1 MKFRKESWA
10 VPKLTVPHSQH
21 NPTATDE
28 IGDVLLIAS
37 PVSSD
42 LFCPVF
48 RICLRHADAFFA
60 VMTMPEATVNEYR
73 LSFADEHNVGFP
85 RQFTAMD
92 SVPGVAEGSQV
103 HSDRQLRRRIL
114 ASNTT
119 HVLTATDGH

>member
-10 VPKLTVPHSQH
+10 VPKLAVPHCQH
-21 NPTATDE
+21 SPTATDE
-28 IGDVLLIAS
+28 IGDVLLVAS

-48 RICLRHADAFFA
+48 RICFWHAEPFFA
-60 VMTMPEATVNEYR
+60 VMTMPEAAVNEYR
-73 LSFADEHNVGFP
+73 LSFADEHDVGSSWEVS
-85 RQFTAMD
+85 AVD
-92 SVPGVAEGSQV
+92 AVPGVAEGSQV
-103 HSDRQLRRRIL
+103 HSDCQFGRRIL